1 MRTLSIFFLLASLVA
16 NAQKN
21 YSSLLD
27 NYMKAQANVK
37 EFSGAVLVA
46 KNDKIIYEK
55 AFGLANK
62 EWNVPNTL
70 QTKFR
75 IGSLTKQFTAAA
87 ILQLA
92 EAGKLNLDDKLSK
105 YFPDF
110 PKADSV
116 TIHMLLNHTS
126 GIKSY
131 TNMPKFMSIAT
142 LPYPK
147 DSVVAFFKNEPYEFS
162 PGTKWNYNNSGYFLL
177 GYIIEKVSG
186 QSYSEFVLRNLIR
199 KAGLENT
206 AVDRL
211 DSLLLNR
218 AQGYSKTSTGW
229 RNANYVSME
238 LPYSAGAIV
247 STIQDMYAWNKA
259 LYSGKII
266 SPAMLTKMTTPYM
279 NKYGY
284 GLGIDSLDKH
294 KRIGHSGGIPGFLS
308 YDGFFPIDNIHI
320 IVISNNSSPAT
331 TIANTLAAILF
342 DKNVV
347 PPHKYIPVAMSSKD
361 LEKFVGKYQTST
373 SLYEVVLKD
382 GKLYRRIEDTKDI
395 ELKPESDRKFFYA
408 DGTDRQLNFEFNQDN
423 SVRKVQL
430 INNGVV
436 EDIKKIN

>member
-27 NYMKAQANVK
+27 NYMKAQANVN

-55 AFGLANK
+55 AFGLANR

-92 EAGKLNLDDKLSK
+92 ESGKLNLDDKLSK

-110 PKADSV
+110 PKGDSV

-186 QSYSEFVLRNLIR
+186 QSYSEFVLRNVIR

-238 LPYSAGAIV
+238 FPYSAGAIV

-266 SPAMLTKMTTPYM
+266 SPAMLTK
-279 NKYGY
+279 
-284 GLGIDSLDKH
+284 
-294 KRIGHSGGIPGFLS
+294 
-308 YDGFFPIDNIHI
+308 
-320 IVISNNSSPAT
+320 
-331 TIANTLAAILF
+331 
-342 DKNVV
+342 
-347 PPHKYIPVAMSSKD
+347 
-361 LEKFVGKYQTST
+361 
-373 SLYEVVLKD
+373 
-382 GKLYRRIEDTKDI
+382 
-395 ELKPESDRKFFYA
+395 
-408 DGTDRQLNFEFNQDN
+408 
-423 SVRKVQL
+423 
-430 INNGVV
+430 
-436 EDIKKIN
+436 